1 MLVQLNAVSL
11 LHKQVHT
18 KYLLIPLMILISVG
32 TIECYSSKTV
42 G

>member
-11 LHKQVHT
+11 LHKVHT